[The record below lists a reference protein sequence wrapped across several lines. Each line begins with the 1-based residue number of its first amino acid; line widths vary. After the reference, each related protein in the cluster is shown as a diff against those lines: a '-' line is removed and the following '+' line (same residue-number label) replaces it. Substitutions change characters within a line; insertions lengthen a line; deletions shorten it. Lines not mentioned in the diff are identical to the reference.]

1 MSCCFD
7 FYENFFIDFLYLTI
21 YSFFYYSLVTVGLDK
36 KSFLSFIFSFG
47 KKILS
52 RTSQFISKKA
62 YNSYG

>member
-1 MSCCFD
+1 
-7 FYENFFIDFLYLTI
+7 
-21 YSFFYYSLVTVGLDK
+21 VGLDK